1 MSAADTAEDLPEQFR
16 IRRDKRARLL
26 AQGRDPYPVAVPRT
40 HTLAEVRAAHP
51 DLPIDTATEDI
62 VGVAGRVIF
71 ARNSG
76 KLCFATLQDGDGTQ
90 LQVMISLDKVGQ
102 AALDAW
108 KADVDLGDIVYVHG
122 AVDQFAPRRAVRPG
136 GLLADRRQVAA
147 AASRRA
153 QRDE

>member
-51 DLPIDTATEDI
+51 DLPIDTATADI

-71 ARNSG
+71 A
-76 KLCFATLQDGDGTQ
+76 
-90 LQVMISLDKVGQ
+90 
-102 AALDAW
+102 
-108 KADVDLGDIVYVHG
+108 
-122 AVDQFAPRRAVRPG
+122 
-136 GLLADRRQVAA
+136 
-147 AASRRA
+147 
-153 QRDE
+153 